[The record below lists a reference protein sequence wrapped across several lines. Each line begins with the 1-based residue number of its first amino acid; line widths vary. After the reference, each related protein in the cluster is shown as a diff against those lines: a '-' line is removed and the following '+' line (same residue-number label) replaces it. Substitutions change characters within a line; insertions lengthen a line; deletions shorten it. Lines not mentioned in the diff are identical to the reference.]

1 MFVEISG
8 TSLQLAREKLFPLL
22 ISILY
27 REHFITVCT
36 CHSLQVAS
44 VMTFVFVSNVSPGY
58 AHHHFLSMM
67 LPCKTV
73 GNGNEI
79 KAAYPKI
86 MQYEA

>member
-8 TSLQLAREKLFPLL
+8 TFLQLVREKLFPLL

-44 VMTFVFVSNVSPGY
+44 VMISVFVSNVSPGY
-58 AHHHFLSMM
+58 AYHLFLSMM
-67 LPCKTV
+67 LPCRLMGTAMK
-73 GNGNEI
+73 
-79 KAAYPKI
+79 
-86 MQYEA
+86 